1 LGNVG
6 FHAAK
11 FLSEEDGCRV
21 VGVIERDGAIWDPNG
36 ISIAKLKEHLNGSGS
51 ISGFGVGEYIE
62 NGTKVLEYPCDI
74 LIPAA
79 LEVVINVDNAPRIK
93 AKVIAEAANG
103 IIPKGHSRSMN
114 PATRERPAPRC
125 SEVQSVTN
133 SRISTAAPHS
143 LL

>member
-1 LGNVG
+1 MGNVG

-62 NGTKVLEYPCDI
+62 NGTKVL
-74 LIPAA
+74 
-79 LEVVINVDNAPRIK
+79 
-93 AKVIAEAANG
+93 
-103 IIPKGHSRSMN
+103 
-114 PATRERPAPRC
+114 
-125 SEVQSVTN
+125 
-133 SRISTAAPHS
+133 
-143 LL
+143 